1 MLNLDGFGKYAIY
14 HGDLKTSDNRK
25 AVEYLIEIFK
35 YKRDYK
41 LIIASDSNEA
51 FVKNAIGKS
60 ENIEF
65 IFLKSFTH
73 LQELLK
79 GAHINLVISFQKSGT
94 KLKLI
99 NSLFN
104 SRFCIINENII
115 DDEEVAK
122 FCIRITDRDELISK
136 IDALI
141 AMPYTDYETRKNS
154 LENYLS
160 DRKNAEKLHDL
171 I

>member
-1 MLNLDGFGKYAIY
+1 M
-14 HGDLKTSDNRK
+14 
-25 AVEYLIEIFK
+25 
-35 YKRDYK
+35 
-41 LIIASDSNEA
+41 IIASDSNEA

-65 IFLKSFTH
+65 VFLKSFTH
-73 LQELLK
+73 LQELLE
-79 GAHINLVISFQKSGT
+79 GAHINIIISFQKSGT

-115 DDEEVAK
+115 DDTKVAD
-122 FCIRITDRDELISK
+122 FCIKITDKDDLISK

-141 AMPYTDYETRKNS
+141 VSPYADYESRKNS

-160 DRKNAEKLHDL
+160 DIKNAEKIHDL
-171 I
+171 ISSSL